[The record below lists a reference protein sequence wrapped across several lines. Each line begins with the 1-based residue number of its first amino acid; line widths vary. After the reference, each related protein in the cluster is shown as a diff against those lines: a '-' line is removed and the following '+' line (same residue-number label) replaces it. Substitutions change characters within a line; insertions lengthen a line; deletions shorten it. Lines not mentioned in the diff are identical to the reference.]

1 MKRTRFVCLER
12 LPVAAVVV
20 AASAVM
26 LAGCGEKKDKPAGAS
41 QTAAKVN
48 KDEVTVH
55 QINFVL
61 QAQRGLKPE
70 QAEEAGRQVLERLID
85 QQVALQKAA
94 ELKLDRD
101 PRVVQAMEQARREV
115 VARAYAERITDSVAK
130 PTAQEVQAYYD
141 SKPVLFKERKVYNLQ
156 ELAIEVS
163 ADKIEALGEKLRA
176 ARNLGEFVEHLKAQ
190 GLKFT
195 GNQAVRSAEQLPL
208 ASVEQVARM
217 KDGEATLQ
225 PTPNGA
231 NVLVVA
237 ASQKV
242 PVTLEQAAPAI
253 EQFLLAERRRKALED
268 DAKALRAAA
277 RVEYVGKF
285 SEPAPKPV
293 ERQAAA
299 AAAAA
304 AVPAVPA
311 AQGALS
317 STDIS
322 KGMGFK

>member
-1 MKRTRFVCLER
+1 MKR
-12 LPVAAVVV
+12 LPLAAVVV
-20 AASAVM
+20 AVSVGV

-55 QINFVL
+55 QINFLL
-61 QAQRGLKPE
+61 QGQRGLKPE

-85 QQVALQKAA
+85 QQMALQKAA

-101 PRVVQAMEQARREV
+101 PRVVQAIEQARREV
-115 VARAYAERITDSVAK
+115 VARAYSERITEAVSK

-141 SKPVLFKERKVYNLQ
+141 SKPVLFKERKVYSLQ

-163 ADKIEALGEKLRA
+163 SDKIEALGEKLRA
-176 ARNLGEFVEHLKAQ
+176 ARNLGEFAEHLKAQ

-208 ASVEQVARM
+208 SGIDQLARM

-225 PTPNGA
+225 PTPTGA
-231 NVLVVA
+231 NVLVVV
-237 ASQKV
+237 ASQKM
-242 PVTLEQAAPAI
+242 PLTLEQATPMI
-253 EQFLLAERRRKALED
+253 EQFLLTDRRRKALED
-268 DAKALRAAA
+268 DAKSLRAGA
-277 RVEYVGKF
+277 RIEYVGKF
-285 SEPAPKPV
+285 AEPAPKPAQ
-293 ERQAAA
+293 RQAAA
-299 AAAAA
+299 AAVTA
-304 AVPAVPA
+304 AVATTAPATPT
-311 AQGALS
+311 ALS
-317 STDIS
+317 SADIS